1 MADVRNQPHPRAI
14 SLEYALIAVATT
26 SIVAGGILATE
37 SKFALVLTS
46 LSAAILGSSLVILV
60 LRTSTPRAR
69 QDPADS
75 STASSGAAMASV
87 AAIIDRRLQVAE
99 QASKLGLAE
108 CVHDSSVYD
117 YTAILVESKS
127 VTILLNDGRT
137 WTSVHRDRL
146 RRRFAGNGSTTIY
159 LIHPDSAILPVLARK
174 GGIEPEVLRGRI
186 QETLSLLAD
195 ICGPTTRLEVL
206 GHHLFNP
213 HSLVLSEK
221 RGLVTPYFASR
232 GGRTVPV
239 FAFEDVGQDCHYRQ
253 MAADMEALRMDSELM
268 MARGSEESS
277 PSGVIPFRIP
287 A

>member
-1 MADVRNQPHPRAI
+1 VADVRKQPHHRAVSFEFALVAFAALSVI
-14 SLEYALIAVATT
+14 SV
-26 SIVAGGILATE
+26 GMFATE
-37 SKFALVLTS
+37 SRVALVLTS
-46 LSAAILGSSLVILV
+46 LSAAILGSSLVALV
-60 LRTSTPRAR
+60 LRTSAPHVNQDHADDTP
-69 QDPADS
+69 S
-75 STASSGAAMASV
+75 SNGAAIASV
-87 AAIIDRRLQVAE
+87 TAIIDRRLQVAE
-99 QASKLGLAE
+99 QASKIGLAE

-117 YTAILVESKS
+117 YTPILLESKN

-159 LIHPDSAILPVLARK
+159 LIHPDSAVLPILARK
-174 GGIEPEVLRGRI
+174 GSIEPEVLRSRI

-195 ICGPTTRLEVL
+195 ICGPTSRLEVL
-206 GHHLFNP
+206 GHHLYNP

-232 GGRTVPV
+232 GGRTVPI

-253 MAADMEALRMDSELM
+253 MVADMEALRMDSELL
-268 MARGSEESS
+268 MAHGAEESA
-277 PSGVIPFRIP
+277 PSGVIPFRRH